1 MATDLETDRGR
12 LISTHQQMAEKA
24 AEALE
29 DALRLAGLPKLV
41 SLSPAGSAT
50 GMVNGGH
57 VALGGANAHTVMAIA
72 RYIRAHAV
80 CEGRIIGGEVDE
92 VDGSRVIPGQVVQVL
107 T

>member
-1 MATDLETDRGR
+1 MTMDLQTDRGR
-12 LISTHQQMAEKA
+12 LIGTHQQMAEKA

-29 DALRLAGLPKLV
+29 DALKLAGLPQLV

-50 GMVNGGH
+50 GMINGGH
-57 VALGGANAHTVMAIA
+57 VQLGGANAHTVMAIA

-80 CEGRIIGGEVDE
+80 CEGRIIGGEADE
-92 VDGSRVIPGQVVQVL
+92 ADGPRVIPGQVVRVL